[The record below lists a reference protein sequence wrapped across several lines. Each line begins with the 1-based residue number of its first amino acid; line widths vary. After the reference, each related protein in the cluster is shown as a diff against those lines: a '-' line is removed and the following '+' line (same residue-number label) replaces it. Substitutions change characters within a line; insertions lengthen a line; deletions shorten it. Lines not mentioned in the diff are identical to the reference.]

1 VVFNCARNHGKR
13 RRPAT
18 AAVELRGVYR
28 RFGRTMVLAGFDLR
42 VGEGELYGLIGPN
55 GAGKTTALRVALGL
69 LQADAGQVTL
79 LGRDPR
85 SAAGARP
92 RRVGSL
98 IEAPALSP
106 RLTGREYLLLIAR
119 WAQASDAE
127 VDRVVGLLGLG
138 RMTDRPTA
146 TYSSG
151 MRQVLAT
158 AAALVGPPD
167 LLVLDEPTV
176 GLDPGHRRRVNDLL
190 LDHVDRG
197 GTVLLSSHQLDDAE
211 RLCTRVGLMAAGRL
225 LEEGPPTELG
235 PAAGRFEVTVSDP
248 EAALSALRA
257 LRLICWR
264 DDDKVLVETG
274 APYQVGRPDGSAI
287 ARALAAAGVYPS
299 DLRRSPTLELAYAEV
314 TSGLAPDPP
323 RPPWERRGTGPS
335 GTPTPSSGRCGCGPA
350 NWPGGRWCW
359 PRSRSRRWPWSG
371 PSCWGR

>member
-1 VVFNCARNHGKR
+1 
-13 RRPAT
+13 
-18 AAVELRGVYR
+18 
-28 RFGRTMVLAGFDLR
+28 MVLAGLDLR
-42 VGEGELYGLIGPN
+42 VDEGELYGLIGPN

-69 LQADAGQVTL
+69 LRADAGEVRL

-98 IEAPALSP
+98 IEAPSLSP
-106 RLTGREYLLLIAR
+106 RLTGREYLVLIAR
-119 WAQASDAE
+119 WAHAPDAE

-190 LDHVDRG
+190 SQHVARG

-225 LEEGPPTELG
+225 
-235 PAAGRFEVTVSDP
+235 VS
-248 EAALSALRA
+248 E
-257 LRLICWR
+257 
-264 DDDKVLVETG
+264 
-274 APYQVGRPDGSAI
+274 GRPDR
-287 ARALAAAGVYPS
+287 ARPGRGPVRGHRQRPRGRPGRPAGPAPDLLARRPRRPGAGR
-299 DLRRSPTLELAYAEV
+299 D
-314 TSGLAPDPP
+314 GLAVPA
-323 RPPWERRGTGPS
+323 RPARRQRDRPGP
-335 GTPTPSSGRCGCGPA
+335 GRRRHLPLRPA
-350 NWPGGRWCW
+350 
-359 PRSRSRRWPWSG
+359 
-371 PSCWGR
+371 

>member
-1 VVFNCARNHGKR
+1 MPLEWFNACATIGRWKEA
-13 RRPAT
+13 AT

-28 RFGRTMVLAGFDLR
+28 RFGRTMVLAGLDLT
-42 VGEGELYGLIGPN
+42 VDEGELYGLIGPN
-55 GAGKTTALRVALGL
+55 GAGKTTAMRVALGL
-69 LQADAGQVTL
+69 LQADGGEVRL

-106 RLTGREYLLLIAR
+106 RLTGREYLALIAR
-119 WAQASDAE
+119 WAQAPDSE

-138 RMTDRPTA
+138 RMADRPTA

-151 MRQVLAT
+151 MRQVLAS

-190 LDHVDRG
+190 GDHVARG

-225 LEEGPPTELG
+225 VQEGPPTELG
-235 PAAGRFEVTVSDP
+235 PAAGRFEITVGDP

-257 LRLICWR
+257 VRLICWR
-264 DDDKVLVETG
+264 DNAKVLVETG
-274 APYQVGRPDGSAI
+274 TPYQLGRPDGSAI
-287 ARALAAAGVYPS
+287 ARVLADAGVYPS

-314 TSGLAPDPP
+314 TSSLAPEPA
-323 RPPWERRGTGPS
+323 RPPIPEL
-335 GTPTPSSGRCGCGPA
+335 
-350 NWPGGRWCW
+350 
-359 PRSRSRRWPWSG
+359 PW
-371 PSCWGR
+371 

>member
-1 VVFNCARNHGKR
+1 
-13 RRPAT
+13 
-18 AAVELRGVYR
+18 
-28 RFGRTMVLAGFDLR
+28 MVLAGLDLA
-42 VGEGELYGLIGPN
+42 VDEGELYGLIGPN

-69 LQADAGQVTL
+69 VQADAGQVRL

-106 RLTGREYLLLIAR
+106 RLSGRECLVLIAR
-119 WAQASDAE
+119 WAGAPDRE

-190 LDHVDRG
+190 LDHVARG

-225 LEEGPPTELG
+225 LQEGPPPSWARP
-235 PAAGRFEVTVSDP
+235 PAAS
-248 EAALSALRA
+248 
-257 LRLICWR
+257 
-264 DDDKVLVETG
+264 
-274 APYQVGRPDGSAI
+274 
-287 ARALAAAGVYPS
+287 
-299 DLRRSPTLELAYAEV
+299 RSPSV
-314 TSGLAPDPP
+314 TP
-323 RPPWERRGTGPS
+323 RRPCRPC
-335 GTPTPSSGRCGCGPA
+335 GRCG
-350 NWPGGRWCW
+350 
-359 PRSRSRRWPWSG
+359 
-371 PSCWGR
+371 

>member
-1 VVFNCARNHGKR
+1 MPGLTRPGASVVFNCVRNHGEQ
-13 RRPAT
+13 RRPVT
-18 AAVELRGVYR
+18 AAVELNGVYR
-28 RFGRTMVLAGFDLR
+28 RFGRTMVLAGLDLA
-42 VGEGELYGLIGPN
+42 VDEGELYGLIGPN

-69 LQADAGQVTL
+69 LEADAGQVRL

-85 SAAGARP
+85 SAGGSRP

-106 RLTGREYLLLIAR
+106 RLTGREHLELIAHWSGAR
-119 WAQASDAE
+119 DGE
-127 VDRVVGLLGLG
+127 VDRVAGLLGLG

-190 LDHVDRG
+190 GAHVARG

-225 LEEGPPTELG
+225 VSEGPPTELG
-235 PAAGRFEVTVSDP
+235 PAAGRFEVTVGDP
-248 EAALSALRA
+248 EAALAALRA

-264 DDDKVLVETG
+264 DGPGGRVLVEAG
-274 APYQVGRPDGSAI
+274 SPFQLGRPDGSMI
-287 ARALAAAGVYPS
+287 ARALAAAGIYPS
-299 DLRRSPTLELAYAEV
+299 DLRRSPTLELAYAAV
-314 TSGLAPDPP
+314 TSGLAP
-323 RPPWERRGTGPS
+323 EM
-335 GTPTPSSGRCGCGPA
+335 PA
-350 NWPGGRWCW
+350 EALR
-359 PRSRSRRWPWSG
+359 
-371 PSCWGR
+371 

>member
-1 VVFNCARNHGKR
+1 MRRQPVGEG

-18 AAVELRGVYR
+18 AAVELQGVYR
-28 RFGRTMVLAGFDLR
+28 RFGRTMVLAGLDL
-42 VGEGELYGLIGPN
+42 VVDEGELYGLIGPN

-69 LQADAGQVTL
+69 LTADGGQARL

-106 RLTGREYLLLIAR
+106 RLSGREYLVLIAR
-119 WAQASDAE
+119 WAQAPDAE

-138 RMTDRPTA
+138 RMADRPTA

-190 LDHVDRG
+190 ADHVARG
-197 GTVLLSSHQLDDAE
+197 GTVLLSSHQLDEAE

-225 LEEGPPTELG
+225 VQEGPPTELG
-235 PAAGRFEVTVSDP
+235 PAAGRFEITVGDP

-257 LRLICWR
+257 VRLICWR
-264 DDDKVLVETG
+264 DNGKVLVETG
-274 APYQVGRPDGSAI
+274 APYQLGRPDGSAI
-287 ARALAAAGVYPS
+287 ARVLADAGVYPS

-314 TSGLAPDPP
+314 TSSLAPEPA
-323 RPPWERRGTGPS
+323 RPPIDREPRLEAPGP
-335 GTPTPSSGRCGCGPA
+335 PVA
-350 NWPGGRWCW
+350 EL
-359 PRSRSRRWPWSG
+359 PW
-371 PSCWGR
+371 

>member
-1 VVFNCARNHGKR
+1 
-13 RRPAT
+13 
-18 AAVELRGVYR
+18 
-28 RFGRTMVLAGFDLR
+28 M
-42 VGEGELYGLIGPN
+42 
-55 GAGKTTALRVALGL
+55 
-69 LQADAGQVTL
+69 
-79 LGRDPR
+79 
-85 SAAGARP
+85 
-92 RRVGSL
+92 
-98 IEAPALSP
+98 
-106 RLTGREYLLLIAR
+106 LIAR
-119 WAQASDAE
+119 WAQAPDTE

-138 RMTDRPTA
+138 RMTDRLTA

-190 LDHVDRG
+190 AGHVARG

-225 LEEGPPTELG
+225 LAEGPPTELG
-235 PAAGRFEVTVSDP
+235 PAAGRFEVTVNDP

-264 DDDKVLVETG
+264 DNGKVLVETG

-287 ARALAAAGVYPS
+287 ARALAAAGIYPS

-323 RPPWERRGTGPS
+323 PPPVQLVQ
-335 GTPTPSSGRCGCGPA
+335 
-350 NWPGGRWCW
+350 
-359 PRSRSRRWPWSG
+359 
-371 PSCWGR
+371 